1 MNKALGG
8 GAAAASRP
16 APSDVQAG
24 TDATRYFAAGA
35 YRDRLF
41 RQQVIEYFQHRWYR
55 AAAPEFGI
63 DERLVHQHCQ
73 RADTREFIRNVVMLL
88 LFLLLVILSLPWT
101 LSTYDGVAD
110 FPVNLILALI
120 PPTVVMFAEQLYI
133 EHFLIVKQFGRR
145 HFVNRKGP
153 ILADMES
160 QNLVAYGGY
169 SPFVGSGY
177 WIGGWSFSVN
187 LERTKEDFGR
197 AAKAQPFDTRTL
209 LRYVQQRL
217 DRLRNPNLRHREVL
231 FADGRLLRENGSSL
245 MQEGRPLRRISAD
258 VLDELSDSA
267 ATGTRSYL
275 CIHIADWG
283 GELVVSVYLR
293 CKKHA
298 SGLFVEAS
306 YTPLTPESENPW
318 AR

>member
-153 ILADMES
+153 ILADMEFTES
-160 QNLVAYGGY
+160 
-169 SPFVGSGY
+169 
-177 WIGGWSFSVN
+177 
-187 LERTKEDFGR
+187 R
-197 AAKAQPFDTRTL
+197 
-209 LRYVQQRL
+209 RL
-217 DRLRNPNLRHREVL
+217 W
-231 FADGRLLRENGSSL
+231 RLLA
-245 MQEGRPLRRISAD
+245 LRRIGILD
-258 VLDELSDSA
+258 RRLVLLGQPRTDEGGFRPGGQGSTLRYAHPA
-267 ATGTRSYL
+267 ALRPAKARPAAEPQPAPPRGTVRRWPP
-275 CIHIADWG
+275 AARERQQPDAG
-283 GELVVSVYLR
+283 GPSTSPDQR
-293 CKKHA
+293 RR
-298 SGLFVEAS
+298 
-306 YTPLTPESENPW
+306 